1 MLFTYEP
8 HYGTDPEN
16 REVRALPIPHC
27 SPGET
32 GWRLYGKTQELCCET
47 CANHQIHTVCKHA
60 LGMPPTELI
69 KLGQE
74 LHDLRE
80 ILVVG
85 VVTHMCVLSN
95 AVLLQAQWPEAQ
107 ITVDAALCRSFD
119 PVLHE
124 KALDVMQGLQMTVIN
139 R

>member
-1 MLFTYEP
+1 M
-8 HYGTDPEN
+8 
-16 REVRALPIPHC
+16 
-27 SPGET
+27 
-32 GWRLYGKTQELCCET
+32 
-47 CANHQIHTVCKHA
+47 CKHA
-60 LGMPPTELI
+60 LGMPPAELI

-74 LHDLRE
+74 LPDLRE
-80 ILVVG
+80 IMVVG
-85 VVTHMCVLSN
+85 VVTNMCVLSN
-95 AVLLQAQWPEAQ
+95 AVLMQAQWPEAQ